1 MTENSRKYRR
11 LDPVEISQ
19 QAYDVIRNWKKE
31 DGTLLCDALIR
42 APKKRQEPAY
52 CDGVSN
58 RIDLLSIQQKIH
70 TDKYEN
76 LDQMTVDID
85 QLVKRAKSFYSK
97 NTTEYQD
104 ACNLWNVY
112 QKTVS
117 RKVKVVDQVP
127 AVKQKEMIALK
138 VVRPKKPTNSSLM
151 DSHYSKSEK
160 SRNTF
165 SSSHPENEEDNI
177 FELFSGVINATSSD
191 GMLLHTVFL
200 LLPSRKLYPD
210 YYQIIGNPI
219 DLKQI
224 AMKIQANE
232 YSNLNKMENDLD
244 LLTKTAC
251 TYDQPSSQIYKDAK
265 LLRKTVASLKAEIEH
280 LRRKTSERIKY
291 KDFLYYLLIVLL
303 ITIAFLLQK

>member
-1 MTENSRKYRR
+1 MKFTACSGRMTENSRKYRR
-11 LDPVEISQ
+11 FDQVEICQ
-19 QAYDVIRNWKKE
+19 QAYDAIRNLKKE
-31 DGTLLCDALIR
+31 DGTLWCDALIR
-42 APKKRQEPAY
+42 ALKRRKEPAY

-58 RIDLLSIQQKIH
+58 RINLLSIQQKIH

-85 QLVKRAKSFYSK
+85 HLVKRAKSFYSK

-112 QKTVS
+112 QKTVDKIKKS
-117 RKVKVVDQVP
+117 ERADQVP
-127 AVKQKEMIALK
+127 AVTQKEMIALK
-138 VVRPKKPTNSSLM
+138 VVRPKKPTNSSPM
-151 DSHYSKSEK
+151 DANYSKSEK

-177 FELFSGVINATSSD
+177 FEQLFSGVINATSSD
-191 GMLLHTVFL
+191 GRLLHTVFL
-200 LLPSRKLYPD
+200 LLPTRKLYPD

-244 LLTKTAC
+244 LLTKNA
-251 TYDQPSSQIYKDAK
+251 IYT
-265 LLRKTVASLKAEIEH
+265 LH
-280 LRRKTSERIKY
+280 LCLQL
-291 KDFLYYLLIVLL
+291 F
-303 ITIAFLLQK
+303 ITIKTNMVDATPIP